1 MPRPRKEKTLA
12 DYVAIAI
19 SPALIITLVGSLVF
33 FLLELSYKGE
43 YAFRMKWI
51 LFCFVPASILVA
63 RIAIEQGKEHASIF
77 GGALALAAG
86 LGMMRFVDAVVIAW
100 ILLAVIWWCGW
111 KLTWDCTLIDDDED
125 ASGEGLLQAAGI
137 AAEPAS
143 RGRQPPDLSGDYSRN
158 ASGSESGGSRKR
170 QKDDVAGR
178 GQEGESGGLRPR
190 LAGESEPGHSP
201 RRPPH
206 APGLWV
212 VYFSLA
218 ALPLFGIGQLF
229 IPATNV
235 ESRAYSF
242 QLLAVY
248 VASALGLLL
257 TTSFLGLRRYLRQR
271 KLEMPLA
278 MTGTWIGMGAGLA
291 VALMLLALLIPRPQG
306 DYTLTALIEKL
317 DSKVRDASRLAVLGG
332 DKAKGE
338 GRRIGEQDQKAK
350 PGDFRQ
356 HEQNK
361 AQQQDQRQG
370 QPQQQA
376 NQDGKQQ
383 GQQAG
388 NGKEAAK
395 GEQRGDGKGAAKGEQ
410 KGNDNKG
417 NADGKGKGEGQAGQ
431 KQDQAG
437 AKARPGEQQRQ
448 GEQGAKINPNHP
460 PPPTPSASGLTSFLA
475 QLAPLFKWLV
485 YGALALV
492 GLYLLIR
499 HWSRLMEIL
508 GQLWAELL
516 SLFGRKPETSVGA
529 AGGAEEQQKAPP
541 RPFASFEDPFFSG
554 AARRMPPAQLV
565 RYTFEA
571 LEAWAREQVVARPA
585 DQTPLEFAQELSRR
599 LPAIAKDVNQT
610 AQLYDH
616 VAYARRAPTSESVE
630 ILERMWRRM
639 QLGANA

>member
-19 SPALIITLVGSLVF
+19 SPALIIALVGSLVF

-43 YAFRMKWI
+43 YEFRMKWI

-137 AAEPAS
+137 ASENSEPRPGPLPS
-143 RGRQPPDLSGDYSRN
+143 GRD
-158 ASGSESGGSRKR
+158 
-170 QKDDVAGR
+170 AGKPL
-178 GQEGESGGLRPR
+178 GT
-190 LAGESEPGHSP
+190 LAAVTPTSAPAAESEPGQAP

-235 ESRAYSF
+235 ESRAYGF

-271 KLEMPLA
+271 KLQMPVA

-332 DKAKGE
+332 DKGKGE

-356 HEQNK
+356 QDQNK
-361 AQQQDQRQG
+361 AKQQNQEAG
-370 QPQQQA
+370 QPQQQQG
-376 NQDGKQQ
+376 NQEGKQP

-388 NGKEAAK
+388 QGKDAAKGEQKGDGKDAAK
-395 GEQRGDGKGAAKGEQ
+395 GEQRGNE
-410 KGNDNKG
+410 NKG

-437 AKARPGEQQRQ
+437 AKVRPGEQQRQ
-448 GEQGAKINPNHP
+448 GEKGAKVNPNHP
-460 PPPTPSASGLTSFLA
+460 PPPTPSASGLTNFLA
-475 QLAPLFKWLV
+475 QLAPLLKWLV

-529 AGGAEEQQKAPP
+529 AGGGEEQERAPP

-585 DQTPLEFAQELSRR
+585 DQTPLEFAQELGRR
-599 LPAIAKDVNQT
+599 LPAIAKDVSQT

-616 VAYARRAPTSESVE
+616 VAYARRAPTAESVE